1 MLVLV
6 ALVALAVLVL
16 VVRCSK
22 HFCPEKRCLMTY
34 FLELEY
40 YYWDLQPE
48 KTVADESAPF
58 HRMFCCSQ
66 LADLQLVEN
75 LFEVGRN

>member
-22 HFCPEKRCLMTY
+22 YFCPEERCLMVY
-34 FLELEY
+34 FLELKY
-40 YYWDLQPE
+40 YYWDLQLE
-48 KTVADESAPF
+48 KTVVAESAPF
-58 HRMFCCSQ
+58 HRRSCCSQ
-66 LADLQLVEN
+66 NADLQLVEN